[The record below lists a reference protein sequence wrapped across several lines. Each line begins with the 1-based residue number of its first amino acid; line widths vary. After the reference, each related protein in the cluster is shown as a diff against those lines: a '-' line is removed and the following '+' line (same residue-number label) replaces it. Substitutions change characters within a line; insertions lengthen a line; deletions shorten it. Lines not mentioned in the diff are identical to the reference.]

1 MTAPS
6 LAIAVLTTGERVPL
20 TDSWKAAQELWRDG
34 RYDPDDVLRIE
45 LDTAGSGEAVAPQ
58 PQTFVQETMNL

>member
-20 TDSWKAAQELWRDG
+20 TDSIERARRLLADG
-34 RYDPDDVLRIE
+34 GYDNVTRIE
-45 LDTAGSGEAVAPQ
+45 TADSETPGSASPEPMPVA
-58 PQTFVQETMNL
+58 TVQLALI

>member
-20 TDSWKAAQELWRDG
+20 TDSIKRAGEVFAEG
-34 RYDPDDVLRIE
+34 GYDNVARIETADSETPGSASPDDNERTQARLK
-45 LDTAGSGEAVAPQ
+45 G
-58 PQTFVQETMNL
+58 M

>member
-20 TDSWKAAQELWRDG
+20 TDSIERARRLLADG
-34 RYDPDDVLRIE
+34 GYDNVTRIE
-45 LDTAGSGEAVAPQ
+45 TEVEPPPAQ
-58 PQTFVQETMNL
+58 PEPIQPMRQETFAW